1 MMPNDTPHRQHYIVV
16 SKIAVVSAAI
26 PVLLYAFS
34 GGPEP
39 GHTGAPGETTCAV
52 AGCHAGGTPSPNG
65 SVRIALA
72 ANTYTPGQ
80 RQRVTVTV
88 SDPNQT
94 RWGFQLTA
102 RSGGDFRTQAGTF
115 TPTDGL
121 TQEICS
127 SAAFIDQ
134 NCTASS
140 TYRYAEH
147 TAAGTRRGT
156 NNSVNFEFDWT
167 PPATSVGTIR
177 LFAAGNAANGD
188 SSSNGDRIYT
198 TTLEVTPAAAGN
210 RPAISSGGVQ
220 NGASFQPG
228 IAPNSWIT
236 IKGSNFGTATR
247 ENRADEIVNNHR
259 PTSMDGISVTVNS
272 KPAFFYFI
280 SPGQLNVV
288 SPDDDAVG
296 NVPVAVT
303 VSGQSSE
310 VAQVQLQK
318 YSPAFFLWPGNQAVA
333 TSADF
338 QFRVRNGTFPG
349 ATTTAAK
356 PGEVIVLWGTGFGP
370 TTPAIP
376 AGQVVTGAPTVN
388 SAIRVTVGGAQAEYF
403 GAALAPGF
411 TALYQVAIRI
421 PESAPNGDLPVVA
434 TIEGV
439 SSPSSAV
446 IAVQR

>member
-1 MMPNDTPHRQHYIVV
+1 MILHSPHRRQHYIVI
-16 SKIAVVSAAI
+16 SKIGVVSATI
-26 PVLLYAFS
+26 PILLYAFAA
-34 GGPEP
+34 GPEP
-39 GHTGAPGETTCAV
+39 GHTGAAGETTCAV
-52 AGCHAGGTPSPNG
+52 AGCHSGGTPSPTG

-80 RQRVTVTV
+80 KQRVTVTV
-88 SDPNQT
+88 TDPNQR

-115 TPTDGL
+115 TATDGN

-127 SAAFIDQ
+127 NAAFREQ

-147 TAAGTRRGT
+147 TQAGTRSGT
-156 NNSVNFEFDWT
+156 TGSVSFEFDWT
-167 PPATSVGTIR
+167 PPATDVGTIK
-177 LFAAGNAANGD
+177 LSAAGNAANGD
-188 SSSNGDRIYT
+188 QNSTGDRIYST
-198 TTLEVTPAAAGN
+198 SLDVTPAATST
-210 RPAISSGGVQ
+210 RPAISAGGVQ
-220 NGASFQPG
+220 NGASFEPV

-236 IKGSNFGTATR
+236 IKGSNFGAVTR
-247 ENRADEIVNNHR
+247 ENRADEIVNNRR
-259 PTSMDGISVTVNS
+259 PTSMDGISVNVNN

-280 SPGQLNVV
+280 SPVQVNVV
-288 SPDDDAVG
+288 SPDDDATG
-296 NVPVAVT
+296 NVPVTVT
-303 VSGQSSE
+303 VNGQTSE

-318 YSPAFFLWPGNQAVA
+318 YSPAFFLWPNSQAVA

-338 QFRVRNGTFPG
+338 QFRVKSGTFPG
-349 ATTTAAK
+349 LTTTPAK

-370 TTPAIP
+370 TTPAVP

-388 SAIRVTVGGAQAEYF
+388 STIRVTVGGTQAEYF

-421 PESAPNGDLPVVA
+421 PESAPDGDLPVVA

-439 SSPSSAV
+439 SSPSSTV
-446 IAVQR
+446 ITVQR